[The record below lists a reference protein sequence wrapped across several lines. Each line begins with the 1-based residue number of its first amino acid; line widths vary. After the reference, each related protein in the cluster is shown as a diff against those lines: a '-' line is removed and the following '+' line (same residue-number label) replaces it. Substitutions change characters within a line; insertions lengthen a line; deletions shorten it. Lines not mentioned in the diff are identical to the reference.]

1 TVVGGA
7 PAAPTWAPP
16 TTVLP
21 TGVAWTTQPPVPPA
35 APQPAPRSPRGPTAR
50 TWLLAGYWLLL
61 AACALFSVVWLVVG
75 AVVGF
80 AASSPAFAAS
90 LTASAANGGTW
101 AQGILGALG
110 HSEPG
115 AQALLDYALSLASI
129 LLGVVMAV
137 RRGRSWSARLLV
149 LALVGSAGAFN
160 LQAHAAASAVETAT
174 GLAIGGVHQVL
185 LHGVACAAYILA
197 LLIFPPGADEA
208 SADGAG
214 IRRPGAVPVVVAT
227 VTLLLAGFGTALLPH
242 TASCVLFFGFAVPAA
257 GLLALPRRVRH
268 SSTDDQRTQ
277 ARLLFSVLL
286 AAGAIA
292 VVLAG
297 VSLLVWGIGWGGLAL
312 MDPTAGG
319 SGDLPLALLFWFSRL
334 ACVAIAGAVLI
345 ALRTGGLQNAERWF
359 SRGLVVALDTAV
371 IGGGYVLVHTVVALL
386 VGGPGATL
394 WSAVAAC
401 TVAAVAFLP
410 VHVAAERIVDR
421 LLYGTRPT
429 PYSVLAG
436 IAALS
441 RSTAA
446 DAPDLARVAEAVG
459 RGLGATTCRL
469 TVVRPG
475 LRDRTY
481 SWAEPGVHVADDL
494 TEVAVRHGEERIGT
508 IAVDRA
514 AVAGLGAQRQSL
526 LTDIADSLGAVLQA
540 SRYGIELER
549 QLRAA
554 LAHAGE
560 IAVSRRAAVA
570 EMDGERRRI
579 ERDLHDGAQH
589 HLVSLRLSLGLVEH
603 LVKAGKFDQ
612 ARERLDQVVEQIRTA
627 ESILAETATG
637 VVSPLL
643 SEHGLVGGLA
653 SELGGGSPP
662 VAVEAPGLAG
672 VRFPADVEA
681 AVWFCCLEGVNN
693 ARKYAGGAPVV
704 VRLAVQGGSLRF
716 LVRDEGPGFDQTAA
730 QGGANRG
737 MRNLVA
743 RISSVGGR
751 IEVRSR
757 PGEGT
762 TVEGSVPVPS
772 HHEETIPIDAVQAAA
787 WRAGSAS
794 SPPRT
799 EPRTSRVGG
808 ADAGPSGT
816 ERGGATAPVDPSAA
830 VGSGVTGSGVAADP
844 TDSGVAGS
852 GVAGT
857 ADAPA
862 AASERPSSE
871 SAEPATGPPAGERTR
886 AGAGAGQ
893 APAGGMWRSRPPE
906 EDPAAPTGGDLTGA
920 ADDLEWFDPRAVAAA
935 PRSDTTTDDPGFGA
949 GFVDGGP
956 SGRHVRDEAPQD
968 PEESAGFVAGQ
979 EVSPS
984 GQVNHVAGDAA
995 PEEAPDPGGAPD
1007 VHDGSAAGVESIDD
1021 GTAPVAPVIG
1031 DAAVAETVAAEPA
1044 AAVPVVEEPAVAAGP
1059 GEGRAAVEPDDVRAG
1074 AAGSAVVAGSGDAR
1088 PWGEPVAA
1096 GSAAEPV
1103 AAEPV
1108 AAGFGAAEP
1117 VATEFGS
1124 TEPVAVEFSAADPV
1138 AAERFAGEQVAAE
1151 PLAGERVTAEPLA
1164 AEPSRPTRSG
1174 DESASFGSGAGEP
1187 VAAGPVAAEPGVAE
1201 PGVAEPGVAEPGVAE
1216 PGPAGSFASESF
1228 GAGSVVRPGSGDEFA
1243 PVGSGAAQVAA
1254 EQVAAE
1260 QVAAEQV
1267 VAEQVV
1273 AEPDLAEPVGVGS
1286 AVPATPGG
1294 EPGDLAGGEFAPGGF
1309 GAQAP
1314 EGAPD
1319 TVRVAPDAET
1329 TGPIPVVTATPGE
1342 ADAST
1347 ATATSPTGIP
1357 AVGAVAAAPPHP
1369 TTPAEPPVA
1378 QPTGGFPAAALHPR
1392 SSPSGPAPSVQG
1404 AAPGLVR
1411 DTSGPAGAGT
1421 LRDRVRGAL
1430 ALAAELY
1437 RETPHAT
1444 RIVALYGRLD
1454 EPLRIAFAGPAG
1466 VGTSTLVEA
1475 VLGHPGAPAPP
1486 PTRAPVWWRHGAPA
1500 AVGVHADGT
1509 GAPYGGPWPPDPATA
1524 AALDRIEL
1532 HVPHPLLGS
1541 ATILDLPGVDAPD
1554 GRGAGLLGPD
1564 EPVADALVLLLRPD
1578 HPEDAAAFAMLH
1590 TGVVP
1595 HARANALGV
1604 LARADETP
1612 GGLDPD
1618 TGARVA
1624 AELASRSDVRRLAR
1638 TVVPVSGLLARAAPT
1653 LSPADVEALARGA
1666 AVDPALAARLGPSG
1680 LGAAAAMARTAPDPA
1695 SVVAG
1700 LLARSGIDRF
1710 RDLVAT
1716 RFVSRSDVLVARSVL
1731 QRLEI
1736 MVRTTPPPAGARP
1749 LQYEL
1754 ERVRA
1759 GAHELA
1765 ETDLLDQLLA
1775 GTLVMPPAELLAAER
1790 LLGMNGTAPAAR
1802 LDLDPDADDA
1812 AVAAAAADR
1821 LQYWQRAA
1829 AHPASP
1835 QSVRAVAAVLV
1846 RTCERLLA
1854 VSAR

>member
-1 TVVGGA
+1 MDERENDPTRPVREHHAGHELHPFRMTGGTLGRNVPTRPPAHLAASRSELLTA

-174 GLAIGGVHQVL
+174 GLAIGGVHQIL

-214 IRRPGAVPVVVAT
+214 IRRPGAVPVVAAT

-772 HHEETIPIDAVQAAA
+772 HHEETVPIDAVQAAA

-799 EPRTSRVGG
+799 QPGATWVGG
-808 ADAGPSGT
+808 A
-816 ERGGATAPVDPSAA
+816 
-830 VGSGVTGSGVAADP
+830 
-844 TDSGVAGS
+844 
-852 GVAGT
+852 
-857 ADAPA
+857 
-862 AASERPSSE
+862 
-871 SAEPATGPPAGERTR
+871 
-886 AGAGAGQ
+886 
-893 APAGGMWRSRPPE
+893 
-906 EDPAAPTGGDLTGA
+906 
-920 ADDLEWFDPRAVAAA
+920 
-935 PRSDTTTDDPGFGA
+935 
-949 GFVDGGP
+949 
-956 SGRHVRDEAPQD
+956 
-968 PEESAGFVAGQ
+968 
-979 EVSPS
+979 
-984 GQVNHVAGDAA
+984 
-995 PEEAPDPGGAPD
+995 
-1007 VHDGSAAGVESIDD
+1007 
-1021 GTAPVAPVIG
+1021 
-1031 DAAVAETVAAEPA
+1031 
-1044 AAVPVVEEPAVAAGP
+1044 
-1059 GEGRAAVEPDDVRAG
+1059 
-1074 AAGSAVVAGSGDAR
+1074 
-1088 PWGEPVAA
+1088 
-1096 GSAAEPV
+1096 
-1103 AAEPV
+1103 
-1108 AAGFGAAEP
+1108 
-1117 VATEFGS
+1117 
-1124 TEPVAVEFSAADPV
+1124 
-1138 AAERFAGEQVAAE
+1138 
-1151 PLAGERVTAEPLA
+1151 
-1164 AEPSRPTRSG
+1164 
-1174 DESASFGSGAGEP
+1174 
-1187 VAAGPVAAEPGVAE
+1187 
-1201 PGVAEPGVAEPGVAE
+1201 
-1216 PGPAGSFASESF
+1216 
-1228 GAGSVVRPGSGDEFA
+1228 
-1243 PVGSGAAQVAA
+1243 
-1254 EQVAAE
+1254 
-1260 QVAAEQV
+1260 
-1267 VAEQVV
+1267 
-1273 AEPDLAEPVGVGS
+1273 
-1286 AVPATPGG
+1286 
-1294 EPGDLAGGEFAPGGF
+1294 
-1309 GAQAP
+1309 
-1314 EGAPD
+1314 
-1319 TVRVAPDAET
+1319 
-1329 TGPIPVVTATPGE
+1329 
-1342 ADAST
+1342 
-1347 ATATSPTGIP
+1347 
-1357 AVGAVAAAPPHP
+1357 
-1369 TTPAEPPVA
+1369 
-1378 QPTGGFPAAALHPR
+1378 
-1392 SSPSGPAPSVQG
+1392 
-1404 AAPGLVR
+1404 
-1411 DTSGPAGAGT
+1411 
-1421 LRDRVRGAL
+1421 
-1430 ALAAELY
+1430 
-1437 RETPHAT
+1437 
-1444 RIVALYGRLD
+1444 
-1454 EPLRIAFAGPAG
+1454 
-1466 VGTSTLVEA
+1466 
-1475 VLGHPGAPAPP
+1475 
-1486 PTRAPVWWRHGAPA
+1486 
-1500 AVGVHADGT
+1500 
-1509 GAPYGGPWPPDPATA
+1509 
-1524 AALDRIEL
+1524 
-1532 HVPHPLLGS
+1532 
-1541 ATILDLPGVDAPD
+1541 
-1554 GRGAGLLGPD
+1554 
-1564 EPVADALVLLLRPD
+1564 
-1578 HPEDAAAFAMLH
+1578 
-1590 TGVVP
+1590 
-1595 HARANALGV
+1595 
-1604 LARADETP
+1604 
-1612 GGLDPD
+1612 
-1618 TGARVA
+1618 
-1624 AELASRSDVRRLAR
+1624 
-1638 TVVPVSGLLARAAPT
+1638 
-1653 LSPADVEALARGA
+1653 
-1666 AVDPALAARLGPSG
+1666 
-1680 LGAAAAMARTAPDPA
+1680 
-1695 SVVAG
+1695 
-1700 LLARSGIDRF
+1700 
-1710 RDLVAT
+1710 
-1716 RFVSRSDVLVARSVL
+1716 
-1731 QRLEI
+1731 
-1736 MVRTTPPPAGARP
+1736 
-1749 LQYEL
+1749 
-1754 ERVRA
+1754 
-1759 GAHELA
+1759 
-1765 ETDLLDQLLA
+1765 
-1775 GTLVMPPAELLAAER
+1775 
-1790 LLGMNGTAPAAR
+1790 
-1802 LDLDPDADDA
+1802 
-1812 AVAAAAADR
+1812 
-1821 LQYWQRAA
+1821 
-1829 AHPASP
+1829 
-1835 QSVRAVAAVLV
+1835 
-1846 RTCERLLA
+1846 
-1854 VSAR
+1854 

>member
-1 TVVGGA
+1 MDERENDPTRPVREHHAGHELHPFRMTGGTLGRNVPTRPPAHLAASRSELLTA

-174 GLAIGGVHQVL
+174 GLAIGGVHQIL

-653 SELGGGSPP
+653 TELGGGSPP

-808 ADAGPSGT
+808 AAAGAAAAAGAVGRAATRGADAGPSGT

-830 VGSGVTGSGVAADP
+830 VGSGVTGSGVAAGP

-886 AGAGAGQ
+886 AGAGAGP

-906 EDPAAPTGGDLTGA
+906 EEPAALTGGDLTGA

-935 PRSDTTTDDPGFGA
+935 PRSDTTTEDPGFGA

-956 SGRHVRDEAPQD
+956 ARRHVRDEAPQD
-968 PEESAGFVAGQ
+968 PEESAAFVAGQ
-979 EVSPS
+979 EVSPG
-984 GQVNHVAGDAA
+984 GQVHRVAGDAA

-1007 VHDGSAAGVESIDD
+1007 AHDGTAAEVESIDD

-1031 DAAVAETVAAEPA
+1031 DAAVAETVAAEPTA
-1044 AAVPVVEEPAVAAGP
+1044 AAPGVEEPAVAAGP

-1088 PWGEPVAA
+1088 PWDEPVAA
-1096 GSAAEPV
+1096 
-1103 AAEPV
+1103 
-1108 AAGFGAAEP
+1108 
-1117 VATEFGS
+1117 
-1124 TEPVAVEFSAADPV
+1124 
-1138 AAERFAGEQVAAE
+1138 
-1151 PLAGERVTAEPLA
+1151 
-1164 AEPSRPTRSG
+1164 
-1174 DESASFGSGAGEP
+1174 EP
-1187 VAAGPVAAEPGVAE
+1187 VAAGPVAAEPGLAEQGAAESAVPIASGDE

-1378 QPTGGFPAAALHPR
+1378 QPTGAFPAAAPHPQ

-1411 DTSGPAGAGT
+1411 GTSGPAGAGT

-1486 PTRAPVWWRHGAPA
+1486 PPTRAPVWWRHGAPA
-1500 AVGVHADGT
+1500 AVGVHTDGT
-1509 GAPYGGPWPPDPATA
+1509 GAPYGGPWPPDAATA